1 MIVQGTFKSTVALSP
16 SIIEKIEV
24 QLAQLDWDGAVETAQ
39 RLVIG
44 QLHVSMYSHRIQ
56 LYMGSTCKLPY

>member
-1 MIVQGTFKSTVALSP
+1 MIVQGTFKGTVALSP

-44 QLHVSMYSHRIQ
+44 QLSTCTCVYSHCIQ
-56 LYMGSTCKLPY
+56 L